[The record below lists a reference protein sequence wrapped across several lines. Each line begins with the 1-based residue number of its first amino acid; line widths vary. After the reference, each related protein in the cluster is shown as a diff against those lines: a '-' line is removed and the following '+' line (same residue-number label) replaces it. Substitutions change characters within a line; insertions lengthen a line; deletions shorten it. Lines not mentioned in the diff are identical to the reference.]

1 MGNEHGAWPGAA
13 PASAADGMRS
23 SASGLSLSNKIVAGF
38 LLAVVL
44 AYGALFIHFSPLA
57 LQDNPNHLARAA
69 ILADLIYRHGQI
81 YGHAFSYHFLA
92 IPYVLGDLLI
102 ATLAYLVGPAAAWI
116 VWTLLAFLALP
127 GALLVYSRAKR
138 ATPTATLL
146 LLLLSIYFS
155 TDAFFV
161 LGFLS
166 FRLGVAFVFLGLGVV
181 ELLRQR
187 WTGPRFVLYTVIV
200 AAGYLTHFASV
211 VFLAAALGA
220 TAFLRVVILRTSRIQ
235 REACLLLPLIGVF
248 AWHFLVA
255 SGYREPHDDV
265 AEAYEWGPLSKKAL
279 QLGWEFVRYNAHA
292 DVWMMVAFVAILLA
306 CLFGAS
312 WNRRAFLNLNVLEPW
327 AVAATFLALYVIFP
341 FSYSE
346 ASFVDVRALAY
357 LPALVAIG
365 VVSLPAKSVSLAAR
379 MNLLAMGG
387 AAVLLVL
394 NLAYLDKHLR
404 IESERMVGYR
414 AVLASVPGNAWVLPV
429 YTAPKEGVA
438 RPALHF
444 GSFAVLDRHAL
455 IPYLFTADTGAPVKY
470 FRYLH
475 LPYAPY
481 EEWYRGPVRG
491 DVRSNEK
498 VAWSRVAANYAYL
511 LVTKPYDPAR
521 IPIRTH
527 VVTEN
532 REAALLAVH

>member
-187 WTGPRFVLYTVIV
+187 WTGPRFVLC
-200 AAGYLTHFASV
+200 
-211 VFLAAALGA
+211 
-220 TAFLRVVILRTSRIQ
+220 LR
-235 REACLLLPLIGVF
+235 GVPGGR
-248 AWHFLVA
+248 
-255 SGYREPHDDV
+255 SGCHGVLEGGDPEDV
-265 AEAYEWGPLSKKAL
+265 AYPTGGLFAFATHRR
-279 QLGWEFVRYNAHA
+279 VR
-292 DVWMMVAFVAILLA
+292 
-306 CLFGAS
+306 
-312 WNRRAFLNLNVLEPW
+312 
-327 AVAATFLALYVIFP
+327 LALP
-341 FSYSE
+341 
-346 ASFVDVRALAY
+346 
-357 LPALVAIG
+357 G
-365 VVSLPAKSVSLAAR
+365 
-379 MNLLAMGG
+379 
-387 AAVLLVL
+387 
-394 NLAYLDKHLR
+394 R
-404 IESERMVGYR
+404 I
-414 AVLASVPGNAWVLPV
+414 
-429 YTAPKEGVA
+429 
-438 RPALHF
+438 
-444 GSFAVLDRHAL
+444 
-455 IPYLFTADTGAPVKY
+455 
-470 FRYLH
+470 
-475 LPYAPY
+475 
-481 EEWYRGPVRG
+481 
-491 DVRSNEK
+491 
-498 VAWSRVAANYAYL
+498 
-511 LVTKPYDPAR
+511 R
-521 IPIRTH
+521 IPR
-527 VVTEN
+527 
-532 REAALLAVH
+532 AP